1 MNLTEAQIL
10 VIKIGTTSLTHENG
24 TVDLHKMDQL
34 ARVLTD
40 LENEGRRLILVSSGA
55 IGCGMYR
62 LRMSERPTT
71 LEEKQMA
78 ASVGQGL
85 LMELYHRSFDSYYQN
100 IAQILLTKDVF
111 YNKIKRHN
119 AMHTF
124 AALLREGI
132 IPIVNENDVISTDE
146 IEEERFGDNDR
157 LSAMTA
163 NLIGADGLVIL
174 SDVDGLYDK
183 DPYKNKDA
191 VRIETVDTIT
201 PELMALADHSASGLG
216 TGGMI
221 TKLEAARYAADRG
234 IPTLITS
241 GDDLNVLYQIVQ
253 GERVGTLFKA
263 RQKKGGEKSN
273 QTKKQTQEEPKQE
286 DGQ

>member
-1 MNLTEAQIL
+1 MNLAEAQIL

-24 TVDLHKMDQL
+24 TVDLHKMDQM

-71 LEEKQMA
+71 LEDKQMA

-163 NLIGADGLVIL
+163 NLVGADGLVIL

-183 DPYKNKDA
+183 DPNKHPDA
-191 VRIETVDTIT
+191 ARIDVVDAIT
-201 PELMALADHSASGLG
+201 PDMMKAADRSASELG

-234 IPTLITS
+234 IATLITS
-241 GDDLNVLYQIVQ
+241 GDDLNVLYKIVQ

-263 RQKKGGEKSN
+263 RQKESGKPIKKTEKL
-273 QTKKQTQEEPKQE
+273 QE

>member
-1 MNLTEAQIL
+1 MHDNLADAQIL

-24 TVDLHKMDQL
+24 TVDLHKMDQM
-34 ARVLTD
+34 ARILTD
-40 LENEGRRLILVSSGA
+40 LENEGRRVILVSSGA
-55 IGCGMYR
+55 IGCGMHR
-62 LRMSERPTT
+62 LRMSSRPST

-100 IAQILLTKDVF
+100 VAQILLTKDVF

-132 IPIVNENDVISTDE
+132 IPIVNENDAVSTDE

-183 DPYKNKDA
+183 DPYKFEDA
-191 VRIETVDTIT
+191 QRISVVEKIT
-201 PELMALADHSASGLG
+201 PQLMALGDSSASKLG

-221 TKLEAARYAADRG
+221 TKLEAARYATGHG

-241 GDDLNVLYQIVQ
+241 GGDLNVLYEIVN
-253 GERVGTLFKA
+253 GKNAGTLFLADAPSVK
-263 RQKKGGEKSN
+263 
-273 QTKKQTQEEPKQE
+273 
-286 DGQ
+286 